1 MSKAF
6 TKENDEAGFA
16 HSAARSRAQSGPVTP
31 IGARI
36 ARERLSEV
44 AERIERSS
52 RAEDRAAL
60 EAERDWLAAVAAA
73 PVGASPGPHDVVA
86 FGAQVAIRDA
96 SGRERLIVVASSSEV
111 GLVPHA
117 ATASSPIAR
126 ALLGAHPGDVV
137 EYEGPKGLEELTVV
151 EILFPN

>member
-6 TKENDEAGFA
+6 TKENDETGFA
-16 HSAARSRAQSGPVTP
+16 HSTARSRGQSGPVTP

-36 ARERLSEV
+36 AKERLHEI
-44 AERIERSS
+44 AERIEHSS

-60 EAERDWLAAVAAA
+60 EAERERLAAVAAA
-73 PVGASPGPHDVVA
+73 PVGSPGSHDVVA

-96 SGRERLIVVASSSEV
+96 FGKERLIVVASSSEV

-137 EYEGPKGLEELTVV
+137 EYEGPRGLEELTVV
-151 EILFPN
+151 EVLFPN